1 MVWHDAV
8 YDNIQSTPIDS
19 NSSIDIMKV
28 PFIINLSQGP
38 GTRSVKVEIFLL
50 LKLRNR
56 EEIILFSTLHP
67 QAYKIDFDKDQNKIK
82 KYRE

>member
-38 GTRSVKVEIFLL
+38 GTRSVKVENGDNFCCSNCAIG
-50 LKLRNR
+50 
-56 EEIILFSTLHP
+56 
-67 QAYKIDFDKDQNKIK
+67 K
-82 KYRE
+82 K